1 METDVLIVGSGLAG
15 LHTALSLSSETEVV
29 VVTNSRI
36 RECNS
41 YLAQGGITTVR
52 EGDRELFTR
61 DTMTA
66 GGGESSPEAIG
77 VVGCD
82 SMKYLTRLVEM
93 GVEFERDEE
102 GNLKFTREAAHSIN
116 RIAYRGSET
125 GKAIMEALIERVRMR
140 KKIRV
145 IEECNLLDLLV
156 ADNSVEGALV
166 EIEGEVEEISCK
178 KVVLATGGIGGL
190 FATTTN
196 NRNIDGI
203 ALALSKRYAIETR
216 DLGYIQFHPTAL
228 DYQGEGKRF
237 LLSEALRGEGAL
249 LIDGK
254 GRRFTDELQ
263 PRNIVARAIMKKLR
277 EGRVFLDAT
286 GLDGEYLKKRFRGIY
301 EECLKRGH
309 DITREP
315 LPVRPAQ
322 HYYMGGLAVD
332 SLGRTSCSNLY
343 AVGEVSCTG
352 LHGRNRL
359 ASNSLLEALVYS
371 GRAAEDIEVQLKRE
385 VRGRLEKGDETSR
398 WTRTHTS
405 WNYREEARKIILNE
419 REDLRDELS
428 ISR

>member
-15 LHTALSLSSETEVV
+15 LHTALSLSSECEVV
-29 VVTNSRI
+29 VVTNSKI
-36 RECNS
+36 RDCNS

-61 DTMTA
+61 DTMEA

-77 VVGCD
+77 VVGDD
-82 SMKYLTRLVEM
+82 SMKYLARLLEM
-93 GVEFERDEE
+93 GVEFERDGE

-125 GKAIMEALIERVRMR
+125 GKAIMETLIEQVGSRGN
-140 KKIRV
+140 IRV
-145 IEECNLLDLLV
+145 VEECHLLDLV
-156 ADNSVEGALV
+156 VRDNQVEGALV
-166 EIEGEVEEISCK
+166 EILGRVVEITCRR
-178 KVVLATGGIGGL
+178 VVLATGGIGGL

-196 NRNIDGI
+196 NKNIDGI
-203 ALALSKRYAIETR
+203 ALALAKRYFIETR

-228 DYQGEGKRF
+228 DSQGEGKMF
-237 LLSEALRGEGAL
+237 LLSEALRGEGAV
-249 LIDGK
+249 LIDERGQ
-254 GRRFTDELQ
+254 RFIDELQ
-263 PRNIVARAIMKKLR
+263 PRDVVAKAIMEKLR
-277 EGRVFLDAT
+277 EGRVYLDAT
-286 GLDGEYLKKRFRGIY
+286 GLDGGYIKERFRGIY

-309 DITREP
+309 DITRDP

-332 SLGRTSCSNLY
+332 SRGRTSCDNLY

-371 GRAAEDIEVQLKRE
+371 GRAAEDIEEQLKGKSRKRCKRE
-385 VRGRLEKGDETSR
+385 VPRGRMVR
-398 WTRTHTS
+398 
-405 WNYREEARKIILNE
+405 NYTFWDHRGEAREIILRE

-428 ISR
+428 IS

>member
-1 METDVLIVGSGLAG
+1 MEADVLIVGSGLAG
-15 LHTALSLSSETEVV
+15 LHTALSLSEETEVV
-29 VVTNSRI
+29 VVTNSCI

-52 EGDRELFTR
+52 ASDRELFTR

-66 GGGESSPEAIG
+66 GGGESSPEAIE

-82 SMKYLTRLVEM
+82 SMKYLANLVEM
-93 GVEFERDEE
+93 GVEFERDTE

-125 GKAIMEALIERVRMR
+125 GKAIMEALIERVGKR
-140 KKIRV
+140 KRIRV
-145 IEECNLLDLLV
+145 IEECCLLDLV
-156 ADNSVEGALV
+156 VRGNRAEGALV
-166 EIEGEVEEISCK
+166 EIEGSVTEISCR

-196 NRNIDGI
+196 NKNIDGI
-203 ALALSKRYAIETR
+203 ALALAKRYSIETR

-228 DYQGEGKRF
+228 DYEGEEKRF

-249 LIDGK
+249 LIDGE
-254 GRRFTDELQ
+254 GRRFIDELQ
-263 PRNIVARAIMKKLR
+263 PRNIVAKAIMEKLK
-277 EGRVFLDAT
+277 EGRVYLDAT
-286 GLDGEYLKKRFRGIY
+286 GIEREYLKERFTGIY

-309 DITREP
+309 DITREA

-332 SLGRTSCSNLY
+332 SYGRTSCSNLY

-371 GRAAEDIEVQLKRE
+371 GRAAEDIEAQLGKGAGERS
-385 VRGRLEKGDETSR
+385 GRRKGGRNGIKTC
-398 WTRTHTS
+398 TF

-428 ISR
+428 VS